1 MQGARL
7 FIGILARPAECSLC
21 ERRRRQ
27 IERKA
32 ISRYT
37 RAVAYSEEIVDLAVS
52 GAVSSPP
59 FLEFHESHC
68 VCVCVLARESCVL
81 RANCSLLRAARVC
94 VYTSSLCIS
103 ERREWWRRE
112 IAVQSYSDFATVQRT
127 SSLSLYAALHCALAR
142 LINWRRGSSPL
153 CRETR
158 ARSWILNGKMDL

>member
-7 FIGILARPAECSLC
+7 FIGILARPAECLLC

-68 VCVCVLARESCVL
+68 VCVCVSARE
-81 RANCSLLRAARVC
+81 
-94 VYTSSLCIS
+94 LCIT
-103 ERREWWRRE
+103 RQLLF
-112 IAVQSYSDFATVQRT
+112 IARGAGVCLYVVVMYFGTEGVMEEGDSGTVV
-127 SSLSLYAALHCALAR
+127 
-142 LINWRRGSSPL
+142 
-153 CRETR
+153 
-158 ARSWILNGKMDL
+158 